1 MKVGRFFVFLLVIF
15 IISLAVYAFTT
26 PSAAEIQFTG
36 IIMGND
42 YIASPLVQ
50 GRLERLLVQE
60 GTAVKK
66 GELIAE
72 IDPRDLEAV
81 RDSAAAN
88 IRTFQARL
96 RQSDETRAMDDQ
108 QTSAALQQTE
118 AAVTAARAQLQ
129 QAKTTLALNEITYQR
144 DEGLFRGG
152 VLTAQERDT
161 AEENYFGSQ
170 ANVKALEDEVRVAEA
185 QWAVAK
191 ASRKQVEVQQDD
203 MAATR
208 AQLAQAVAQKDE
220 AQTQLGY
227 TKVYSPADGIVS
239 VRVALQGETVQAGG
253 PIVTVLDIDHLW
265 VQADTA
271 VFPFGRRLPDGRLP
285 RMAASDVDRRSVHVC
300 GGRAQE
306 PAAEGYRVCRHQ
318 PRPCHHDGIFSSADC
333 GLHFTVQQVLAANAR
348 LQSAQAQLDTAN
360 ALHQRTTQQLK
371 FGRAAQIDVNRS
383 QVEVL
388 LDQQQL
394 VSLQNDLAKQKIN
407 LARLTGLPPEADY
420 ELSDDIPYA
429 PAPVLRVEDAIKQ
442 ALEQRADLKA
452 AEAQVKAAER
462 ALAAARA
469 ERFPSASAS
478 ADYGEIGVPSELRP
492 TYTISATLNVPI
504 WNGGRTG
511 ADIQQAQAA
520 LAQRRAEL
528 EDTRSQIES
537 EVRNAYLDLEAA
549 VNQVKV
555 AQQNIELMGETL
567 HQTRQ
572 RFEAGVSEN
581 VEVVQSQESVAGA
594 NLDYID
600 SVFAHNLAK
609 LALARALG
617 NAANKL
623 GQFLPVQQQ
632 HPKEQ

>member
-1 MKVGRFFVFLLVIF
+1 M
-15 IISLAVYAFTT
+15 
-26 PSAAEIQFTG
+26 
-36 IIMGND
+36 
-42 YIASPLVQ
+42 IASLHVPVFA
-50 GRLERLLVQE
+50 
-60 GTAVKK
+60 TYA
-66 GELIAE
+66 
-72 IDPRDLEAV
+72 
-81 RDSAAAN
+81 SA
-88 IRTFQARL
+88 Q
-96 RQSDETRAMDDQ
+96 
-108 QTSAALQQTE
+108 
-118 AAVTAARAQLQ
+118 
-129 QAKTTLALNEITYQR
+129 
-144 DEGLFRGG
+144 
-152 VLTAQERDT
+152 
-161 AEENYFGSQ
+161 FGAPPPPTSQ
-170 ANVKALEDEVRVAEA
+170 ANPLPLSGRSAQGGVVTSESPVPSTTTSVNTLNPTVSVQGAYSGSARSTVQLPFSGKLSLGEAIQRGLQYNLRAVGMTQAVLQARGQARAARSALLPNLKADVNDIEETFNLRTIGFNFSFPGFALPTIVGPFNVLDVRARLSQTMADFTALNNYRSAREVARAGELSAKDA
-185 QWAVAK
+185 QDLVVLAVAG
-191 ASRKQVEVQQDD
+191 AY
-203 MAATR
+203 
-208 AQLAQAVAQKDE
+208 L
-220 AQTQLGY
+220 
-227 TKVYSPADGIVS
+227 
-239 VRVALQGETVQAGG
+239 
-253 PIVTVLDIDHLW
+253 
-265 VQADTA
+265 
-271 VFPFGRRLPDGRLP
+271 
-285 RMAASDVDRRSVHVC
+285 
-300 GGRAQE
+300 
-306 PAAEGYRVCRHQ
+306 
-318 PRPCHHDGIFSSADC
+318 
-333 GLHFTVQQVLAANAR
+333 QVLAANAR

-388 LDQQQL
+388 LDQQRL

-420 ELSDDIPYA
+420 ELSNDIPYA
-429 PAPVLRVEDAIKQ
+429 PAPVLSVEDAIKQ

-478 ADYGEIGVPSELRP
+478 ADYGEIGIPSELRP

-520 LAQRRAEL
+520 LTQRRAEL

-581 VEVVQSQESVAGA
+581 IEVVQSQESVASA

-623 GQFLPVQQQ
+623 GQFLPVQQHTKQ
-632 HPKEQ
+632 Q

>member
-1 MKVGRFFVFLLVIF
+1 M
-15 IISLAVYAFTT
+15 
-26 PSAAEIQFTG
+26 
-36 IIMGND
+36 
-42 YIASPLVQ
+42 IASLHVLVFA
-50 GRLERLLVQE
+50 
-60 GTAVKK
+60 TYA
-66 GELIAE
+66 
-72 IDPRDLEAV
+72 
-81 RDSAAAN
+81 SA
-88 IRTFQARL
+88 Q
-96 RQSDETRAMDDQ
+96 
-108 QTSAALQQTE
+108 
-118 AAVTAARAQLQ
+118 
-129 QAKTTLALNEITYQR
+129 
-144 DEGLFRGG
+144 
-152 VLTAQERDT
+152 
-161 AEENYFGSQ
+161 FGAPPPPTSQ
-170 ANVKALEDEVRVAEA
+170 ANPLPLSGRSAQGGVVTSESPVPSTTTSVNTLNPTVSVQGAYSGSARSTVQLPFSGKLSLGEAIQRGLQYNLGAVGMTQAVLQARGQARAARSALLPNLKADVNDIEETFNLRTIGFNFSFPGFALPTIVGPFNVLDVRARLSQTMADFTALNNYRSAREVARAGELSAKDA
-185 QWAVAK
+185 QDLVVLAVAG
-191 ASRKQVEVQQDD
+191 AY
-203 MAATR
+203 
-208 AQLAQAVAQKDE
+208 L
-220 AQTQLGY
+220 
-227 TKVYSPADGIVS
+227 
-239 VRVALQGETVQAGG
+239 
-253 PIVTVLDIDHLW
+253 
-265 VQADTA
+265 
-271 VFPFGRRLPDGRLP
+271 
-285 RMAASDVDRRSVHVC
+285 
-300 GGRAQE
+300 
-306 PAAEGYRVCRHQ
+306 
-318 PRPCHHDGIFSSADC
+318 
-333 GLHFTVQQVLAANAR
+333 QVLAANAR

-388 LDQQQL
+388 LDQQRL

-420 ELSDDIPYA
+420 ELSNDIPYA
-429 PAPVLRVEDAIKQ
+429 PAPVLSVEDAIKQ

-478 ADYGEIGVPSELRP
+478 ADYGEIGIPSELRP

-520 LAQRRAEL
+520 LTQRRAEL

-581 VEVVQSQESVAGA
+581 IEVVQSQESVASA

-623 GQFLPVQQQ
+623 GQFLPVQQHTKQ
-632 HPKEQ
+632 Q